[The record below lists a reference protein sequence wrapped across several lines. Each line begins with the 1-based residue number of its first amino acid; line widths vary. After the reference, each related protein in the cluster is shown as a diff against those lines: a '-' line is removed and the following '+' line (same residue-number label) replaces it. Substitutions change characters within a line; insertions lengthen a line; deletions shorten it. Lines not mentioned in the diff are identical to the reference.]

1 LPLIATDGLPHQV
14 LHSLEQAAL
23 GASPDGPPPMMRPA
37 RSFFSDLRLLEL
49 RQCMMAV
56 LELQVLELRCPD
68 CMLIAIDCL

>member
-1 LPLIATDGLPHQV
+1 
-14 LHSLEQAAL
+14 
-23 GASPDGPPPMMRPA
+23 MRPA

-68 CMLIAIDCL
+68 CMLIAIDCH